1 MSKIKDLYS
10 FLEKHREYNRI
21 TQNGFYQGL
30 MQFDNPKDRVLS
42 LLFSTVNTQSQPRLD
57 PLAEFW
63 ILIYKQLNKNP
74 DCLNTLDEF
83 INTISIDLDKK
94 DLDRT
99 QDLGKLDKLWHL
111 LSLRKGWVIKPPHYL

>member
-74 DCLNTLDEF
+74 DCLNTLDEYY
-83 INTISIDLDKK
+83 KY
-94 DLDRT
+94 
-99 QDLGKLDKLWHL
+99 
-111 LSLRKGWVIKPPHYL
+111 YLHRS